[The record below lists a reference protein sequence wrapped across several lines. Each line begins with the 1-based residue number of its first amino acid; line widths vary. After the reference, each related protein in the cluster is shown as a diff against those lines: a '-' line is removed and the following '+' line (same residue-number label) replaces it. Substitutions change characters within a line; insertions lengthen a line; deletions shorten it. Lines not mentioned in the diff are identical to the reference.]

1 MTSEA
6 ERWCD
11 TAVQTRRVRPATGM
25 WLRLTQGHTRDRAKL
40 ASTLH
45 ACSVFLAAVARM
57 KMVGLFPLSAIP
69 PRGSSLLATLGVGHT
84 PCSQQGFLMSAR
96 TIFMEDKE
104 TIFMDSACGA
114 A

>member
-1 MTSEA
+1 
-6 ERWCD
+6 
-11 TAVQTRRVRPATGM
+11 M
-25 WLRLTQGHTRDRAKL
+25 WLRLTPGHTRERAKL

-45 ACSVFLAAVARM
+45 ACSVSLAVVARK
-57 KMVGLFPLSAIP
+57 KMAGLSLPLP
-69 PRGSSLLATLGVGHT
+69 SLLGAPLYWQLLGVGHT